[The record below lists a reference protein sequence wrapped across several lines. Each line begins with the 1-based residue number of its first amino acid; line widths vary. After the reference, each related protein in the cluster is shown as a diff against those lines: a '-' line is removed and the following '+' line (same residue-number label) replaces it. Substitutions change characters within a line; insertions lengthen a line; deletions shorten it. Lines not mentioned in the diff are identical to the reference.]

1 MRRNYSPLPRGTT
14 ASVLRLLFPE
24 DDTQRKFGLQEALL
38 AQYFGQ
44 CLDSS
49 TVFTGGAKHLKL
61 WGQESASGCLGE
73 ELLKHAVP
81 GTEVLSKE

>member
-1 MRRNYSPLPRGTT
+1 MRKNYSPLPRGTT

-24 DDTQRKFGLQEALL
+24 DDTQRKFGLQETLL
-38 AQYFGQ
+38 AQYLGQ

-49 TVFTGGAKHLKL
+49 TVFTGGAKQLKL

-81 GTEVLSKE
+81 GTEVPSKE

>member
-49 TVFTGGAKHLKL
+49 TVFTGGAKYLKL